1 VLGGAGLEGD
11 ELLHGVRALRSA
23 VHGFAALEAAG
34 GFGRPLD
41 RDASFRRLVDALARG
56 LAG

>member
-1 VLGGAGLEGD
+1 
-11 ELLHGVRALRSA
+11 VRALRTA

-56 LAG
+56 PAG